1 MQPFTIAVPD
11 GDLED
16 LRRRIAATRWPDEMP
31 GAGWS
36 RGVPSAY
43 LRDLAEYW
51 AAEYDWR
58 AAERRLNRIPQF
70 RTEVDGVPVHFLH
83 RGSTVPK
90 ATPLILNHGWP
101 STGFEFVE
109 VLDALADPVAHG
121 GREEDAFHV
130 VVPTIPGYGFSGATN
145 QQGWDTGRVAG
156 AWKSLMA
163 QLGYRRYLAH
173 GGDWGTPISLRLGL
187 ADPEQVIGVHTS
199 MCVTFPPQDDPQ
211 AFEGL
216 SEADMAKLGFAMEF
230 MQDGTGWSRIQ
241 STRPQ
246 TLAYALTDS
255 PVGQLAWIVE
265 KYKEWTDNA
274 GLPEDA
280 VSREHI
286 LTTVSLFWFTATAGS
301 SAQLYYESSRT
312 ETDFFQTWGGPWALA
327 MPVGVAHFPKDAVR
341 PIRRFAEGIF
351 PDIAHWAEYDRGGHF
366 PALEQPRLL
375 VQDIR
380 EFASTLRERRRKEG
394 SDA

>member
-1 MQPFTIAVPD
+1 MNPFTIAVPD
-11 GDLED
+11 SDLED

-31 GAGWS
+31 GVGWS
-36 RGVPSAY
+36 RGVPLTY
-43 LRDLAEYW
+43 LKELAESW
-51 AAEYDWR
+51 ATEFDWR
-58 AAERRLNRIPQF
+58 AVEAKLNRIPQF

-83 RGSTVPK
+83 RRSAVPG
-90 ATPLILNHGWP
+90 ATPIILTHGWP

-109 VLDALADPVAHG
+109 IIDALADPVAHG

-130 VVPTIPGYGFSGATN
+130 VVPTIPGYAFSGATN
-145 QQGWDTGRVAG
+145 QLGWDTARVAQ
-156 AWKSLMA
+156 AWKSLMG
-163 QLGYRRYLAH
+163 QLGYHDYIAH
-173 GGDWGTPISLRLGL
+173 GGDWGNPISLRLGV
-187 ADPEQVIGVHTS
+187 ADPENVIGVHTS
-199 MCVTFPPQDDPQ
+199 MAVTLPPQDDPS

-216 SEADMAKLGFAMEF
+216 SDTDLGKLAFMGEF
-230 MQDGTGWSRIQ
+230 MQDGTGWSKIQ

-246 TLAYALTDS
+246 TLAYAMTDS

-265 KYKEWTDNA
+265 KFKEWTDNQ

-301 SAQLYYESSRT
+301 AAQLYYESSRT
-312 ETDFFQTWGGPWALA
+312 ELDFFQTWGGPWALT

-341 PIRRFAEGIF
+341 PIRRHAEGVF

-366 PALEQPRLL
+366 PALEQPQLL
-375 VQDIR
+375 VKDIR
-380 EFASTLRERRRKEG
+380 QFAQVLRDRRSKEG
-394 SDA
+394 SDV

>member
-11 GDLED
+11 GALED
-16 LRRRIAATRWPDEMP
+16 LRRRIAGTRWPDEMP

-36 RGVPSAY
+36 RGVPSGY
-43 LRDLAEYW
+43 LRELADFW
-51 AAEYDWR
+51 ATEYDWR
-58 AAERRLNRIPQF
+58 AAERRLNQIPQF

-83 RGSTVPK
+83 RRSPVPT
-90 ATPLILNHGWP
+90 ATPLILTHGWP
-101 STGFEFVE
+101 STGFEFAG

-121 GREEDAFHV
+121 GREQDAFHV
-130 VVPTIPGYGFSGATN
+130 VVPTIPGYGFSGATG
-145 QQGWDTGRVAG
+145 QPGWDTGRVAG

-163 QLGYRRYLAH
+163 RLGYGRYLVH

-199 MCVTFPPQDDPQ
+199 MCVTFPPQDDPG

-216 SEADMAKLGFAMEF
+216 SETDLAKLAFSAEF
-230 MQDGTGWSRIQ
+230 MQDGTGWSKIQ

-265 KYKEWTDNA
+265 KYKEWTDS
-274 GLPEDA
+274 GSVPEDA

-312 ETDFFQTWGGPWALA
+312 EADFFRTWGGPWALA

-366 PALEQPRLL
+366 PALEQPQLL

-380 EFASTLRERRRKEG
+380 QFARTLRDR
-394 SDA
+394 SDKDDRA